1 MLFDIVSAID
11 TTGAAAI
18 VVAFLALALPNPAA
32 RLRAALVLAAWL
44 LVVIALGATDA
55 LAAKEVGAPGLAL
68 AVAAPIAAL
77 CWFFF
82 AWPAGRAALLATPL
96 WAPIALNALRLL
108 GVSFVTLYAAGRLP
122 APFAPSA
129 GWGDI
134 FIGATAGPL
143 AFLVARYGARANGLV
158 LAWNVIGVLDLVFA
172 IGFGATSSPGPIQV
186 FAGPPTSQM
195 MTTLPWLIVPAFL
208 VPIFLSLHIAIFY
221 RLRRGESLARPSDRT
236 PAHVPHPAGA

>member
-1 MLFDIVSAID
+1 MLFDILSAID
-11 TTGAAAI
+11 ITGAAAI
-18 VVAFLALALPNPAA
+18 VVAFLALALPSAAA

-55 LAAKEVGAPGLAL
+55 LAAQYAGPPGLAL
-68 AVAAPIAAL
+68 AVVVPVAAL
-77 CWFFF
+77 CWVFF
-82 AWPAGRAALLATPL
+82 ASSAGRAALLATPL

-108 GVSFVTLYAAGRLP
+108 GVSFVVLYAAGRLP

-134 FIGATAGPL
+134 FIGATAVPL

-172 IGFGATSSPGPIQV
+172 IGFGATSSPGPIQIFV
-186 FAGPPTSQM
+186 GSPTSAM

-208 VPIFLSLHIAIFY
+208 VPIFFSLHMAIFY
-221 RLRRGESLARPSDRT
+221 RLRREKSVAPGRTLAS
-236 PAHVPHPAGA
+236 PASA